1 MSSVQFINNKDLT
14 KWGEACLIS
23 VGLSSKDARFVSK
36 SLTQTSLWG
45 IDSHGMARLPHYLNR
60 IQAQSL
66 NPKPE
71 IKIEN
76 TGPCSANVD
85 GDHGLGIVV
94 VGEATTNAISMAMQ
108 NGIGVVGV
116 RESSHCGAIG
126 IYGRMIADAGLIGIV
141 FTHSDSFVAP
151 HNGFQKF
158 LGTNPIC
165 ISVPNEGGRPLC
177 LDMATSTVAFNY
189 VRNAR
194 AENHDIPGNVAYDI
208 DGKPTQDPHSVAS
221 LRPMA
226 EHKGYALAFMID
238 LLCGPLNGM
247 PFGLNIPAMYGDL
260 SKRRHLGSFVLAID
274 PLRFFGGMDFSNVVA
289 DMAKSARMQKAANRE
304 EPVLAPGDDHYAT
317 EAERLKTGIPV
328 TSSLTTEILS
338 WSQKLKV
345 KIPAGLNTNLT

>member
-1 MSSVQFINNKDLT
+1 MGSVQFINDKDLM

-23 VGLSSKDARFVSK
+23 LGLSSKDARFVSK

-60 IQAQSL
+60 IQSESL
-66 NPKPE
+66 NPKPQ

-94 VGEATTNAISMAMQ
+94 VGHATDKAIFLAKE
-108 NGIGVVGV
+108 NGIGIVGV

-165 ISVPNEGGRPLC
+165 ISMPNEDGRPLC

-194 AENHDIPGNVAYDI
+194 AENQTIPDNVAYDS
-208 DGKPTQDPHSVAS
+208 DGNPTQDPHSVTS

-226 EHKGYALAFMID
+226 AHKGYALALMID

-247 PFGLNIPAMYGDL
+247 PFGLNIPTMYGDL
-260 SKRRHLGSFVLAID
+260 TKRRHLGSFVMAID
-274 PLRFFGGMDFSNVVA
+274 PLRFFGGKDFPKSVSA
-289 DMAKSARMQKAANRE
+289 MAKSARMQQATDKE
-304 EPVLAPGDDHYAT
+304 KPVLVPGDDHYAT
-317 EAERLKTGIPV
+317 EEERLEKGIPIP
-328 TSSLTTEILS
+328 SSLCEQILL
-338 WSQKLKV
+338 WSQKLNV
-345 KIPAGLNTNLT
+345 KTPPGLDTHPT